1 MRESSHLLNKALEY
15 TKFSYAPYSKF
26 KVACILIASNGNED
40 KEFYGVNVENSSY
53 GLTICAERVA
63 IFKAISEEY
72 KILKALYLVAVDSE
86 GFEVLDIMPCG
97 ACRQVMIEFSDNL
110 SIITRKSEYKI
121 KELIPFS
128 FRLKNHI

>member
-1 MRESSHLLNKALEY
+1 MKENSHLLDKALEY

-63 IFKAISEEY
+63 IFKAISEGY
-72 KILKALYLVAVDSE
+72 KFLKTLYLVAVDSQ
-86 GFEVLDIMPCG
+86 GREVLDIVPCG
-97 ACRQVMIEFSDNL
+97 ACRQVIIEFSDNL
-110 SIITRKSEYKI
+110 KIITRKSEYKI
-121 KELIPFS
+121 QEIMPFS
-128 FRLKNHI
+128 FRLRNHI